1 MKQLFVRIT
10 TGRLNVFVVMDIRET
25 YIGSKENFDF
35 KKISRKLELTNEI
48 KYSKRR

>member
-1 MKQLFVRIT
+1 MKQLFVRTT
-10 TGRLNVFVVMDIRET
+10 TGRLNVSVVMDIRET

-35 KKISRKLELTNEI
+35 KKSPRKLELTNEI